1 MAKKMRSSPMDRG
14 FGIICYSIVV
24 LFSLIVL
31 LPFWTLIMDAFSSDI
46 GNMGARFWIKKFTL
60 DAWHDVFSQKNL
72 GYYYANTVFVTVV
85 GTLFTVT
92 TTYLA
97 AYPLSKPNMPFNRTI
112 TFLML
117 ITMYFSGGLIPMY
130 IVCKTLGLLNTRWIL
145 ILFGSFSVYNIILI
159 RTNFQSGLPEEMRE
173 AAAIDGCSNSRFF
186 FQFALPLSKAI
197 IAVISLYVAVG
208 YWNNYYNALVYVTD
222 RDKQPLQLYLKQLLT
237 VSIGNEANGEA
248 DETALINQLSQ
259 IVRYA
264 VIVLSTIPIMC
275 MYPFLQKYFVQGVMI
290 GSLKG

>member
-31 LPFWTLIMDAFSSDI
+31 LPFWTLIMDAFSGDI

-60 DAWHDVFSQKNL
+60 EAWHDVFTQKNL

-112 TFLML
+112 TYLML
-117 ITMYFSGGLIPMY
+117 ITMYFSGGLIPTYLLYKDIGLHDNLWVMILPSMFSAYY
-130 IVCKTLGLLNTRWIL
+130 ILVMRNFLTDNLVELEESAKLDGANDYVIAFRIFLPLAKPIIATIALWSAVGQWNAWYAPMIYITTPTKQVMQVILRRMLIDAQTAALFDDGLNEVKVSEDSVKAVSIL
-145 ILFGSFSVYNIILI
+145 ITILPIIC
-159 RTNFQSGLPEEMRE
+159 T
-173 AAAIDGCSNSRFF
+173 
-186 FQFALPLSKAI
+186 
-197 IAVISLYVAVG
+197 
-208 YWNNYYNALVYVTD
+208 
-222 RDKQPLQLYLKQLLT
+222 
-237 VSIGNEANGEA
+237 
-248 DETALINQLSQ
+248 
-259 IVRYA
+259 
-264 VIVLSTIPIMC
+264 
-275 MYPFLQKYFVQGVMI
+275 YPFAQKYFI
-290 GSLKG
+290 KGLTSGAVKG

>member
-14 FGIICYSIVV
+14 FGIVCYSIVV

-31 LPFWTLIMDAFSSDI
+31 LPFWTLIMDAFSGDI

-117 ITMYFSGGLIPMY
+117 ITMYFSGGLIPTYLLYKDIGLHDSLWVMILPSMFSAYY
-130 IVCKTLGLLNTRWIL
+130 ILVMRNFLTDNLVELEESAKLDGANDYIIAFRIFLPLAKPIIATIALWSAVGQWNAWYAPMIYITTPTRQVMQVILRRMLIDAQTAALFDDGLNEVKVSEDSVKAVSIL
-145 ILFGSFSVYNIILI
+145 ITILPIIC
-159 RTNFQSGLPEEMRE
+159 T
-173 AAAIDGCSNSRFF
+173 
-186 FQFALPLSKAI
+186 
-197 IAVISLYVAVG
+197 
-208 YWNNYYNALVYVTD
+208 
-222 RDKQPLQLYLKQLLT
+222 
-237 VSIGNEANGEA
+237 
-248 DETALINQLSQ
+248 
-259 IVRYA
+259 
-264 VIVLSTIPIMC
+264 
-275 MYPFLQKYFVQGVMI
+275 YPFAQKYFI
-290 GSLKG
+290 KGLTSGAVKG